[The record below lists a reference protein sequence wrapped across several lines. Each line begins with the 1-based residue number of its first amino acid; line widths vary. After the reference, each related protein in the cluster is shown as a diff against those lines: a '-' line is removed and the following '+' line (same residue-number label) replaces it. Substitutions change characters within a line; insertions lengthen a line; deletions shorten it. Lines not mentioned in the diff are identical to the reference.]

1 MPKPGAS
8 PFLDVTPPGRKAPSW
23 IAKHKAPSLDLHSLK
38 PAPIPQEFVDAVQA
52 EVALNANRL
61 EESVALQRATRPP
74 SERPPR
80 NERSRIP
87 ITGRASASSMPM
99 PSAKRTLGSEPSSP
113 FAAQVVQVPTASP
126 PAINEEAREAL
137 RQAIENLVHARSM
150 VLQTAA
156 GQLAELAA
164 TIARRVIS
172 HELSVNP
179 GLVRNLVDEGLRALE
194 REDRVLV
201 RVGPGFAEEQPQL
214 LRQFGTE
221 GGSFDVVVDET
232 LSHFGCVVETEH
244 GWVDESIETRL
255 AALLQELRSDSA
267 GG

>member
-1 MPKPGAS
+1 MSPKPHHGTS

-23 IAKHKAPSLDLHSLK
+23 IAKHRAPALDLHSLK
-38 PAPIPQEFVDAVQA
+38 AAPIPQEFLDAVQA
-52 EVALNANRL
+52 EVALSATKL

-74 SERPPR
+74 SELPPKT
-80 NERSRIP
+80 ERGRVALTSRSN
-87 ITGRASASSMPM
+87 GSSTPA
-99 PSAKRTLGSEPSSP
+99 AKRALGSEPSSP
-113 FAAQVVQVPTASP
+113 FAAQLSP
-126 PAINEEAREAL
+126 LSTPQMSEETREAL

-172 HELSVNP
+172 HELGVNP
-179 GLVRNLVDEGLRALE
+179 AIVRKLVDEGLQALE

-201 RVGPGFAEEQPQL
+201 RVGPGFAEEQPHL
-214 LRQFGTE
+214 LEQFGTE
-221 GGSFDVVVDET
+221 GGHVDVVVDAT

-244 GWVDESIETRL
+244 GWVDESIESRL
-255 AALLQELRSDSA
+255 AALLQELRSDSVP
-267 GG
+267 G